1 MAVRFACRLLGGLL
15 ALCLSGTAQAQRHL
29 GEAEGPMPA
38 AAAPTSPS
46 VFSKHGL
53 LHTAAPQEPA
63 PPPTALDAPAQPPC
77 DHCHDRTVVINLSP
91 GALLTALESRLNVR
105 GLPPFHTLAG
115 SAAAFV
121 DSALIGNR
129 LRLRYDGLWTN
140 TRPDRADFIT
150 ARNQAAGGGRGF
162 NQPETNLDMQ
172 EFSTHVE
179 MMISQR
185 VSIFAEM
192 PLRAVNPE
200 VNGNRANIGDLNAGF
215 KVAYSVEPDLVQTFQ
230 LRVYMPTGSADD
242 GLGVGHPSLEP
253 GLLVWQRLPWNGV
266 LEAELRDWIPIN
278 GTLNAGNVLRYG
290 VSLSRDFFLSDGGWN
305 LRPVAELVGWTL
317 LRGQESVSVPLNPEF
332 TQFRTIVNESRSTI
346 INLNLGLRFGSAT
359 SDVYLG
365 WSHALTGPAWFA
377 EGFRLEYR
385 WHF

>member
-1 MAVRFACRLLGGLL
+1 MADRFACRLLGGLL
-15 ALCLSGTAQAQRHL
+15 ALCLGGTAQAQL
-29 GEAEGPMPA
+29 KNGDAEGLVPA
-38 AAAPTSPS
+38 SAPA
-46 VFSKHGL
+46 FSKHGL
-53 LHTAAPQEPA
+53 LRNASAQEPA
-63 PPPTALDAPAQPPC
+63 PPPSVVDLPSSAPC
-77 DHCHDRTVVINLSP
+77 VECHDHTVVINLSP
-91 GALLTALESRLNVR
+91 GSLLTALESRLNVC
-105 GLPPFHTLAG
+105 GLPPSHGMAG
-115 SAAAFV
+115 SASAFV

-140 TRPDRADFIT
+140 TRPDRADFFT
-150 ARNQAAGGGRGF
+150 ARTKAVVGGRGF

-242 GLGVGHPSLEP
+242 GLGVGHPSIEP
-253 GLLVWQRLPWNGV
+253 GLFVWQRLPWNCV

-278 GTLNAGNVLRYG
+278 GTVNAGNVLRYG
-290 VSLSRDFFLSDGGWN
+290 VSLSRDFLLSDGGWN
-305 LRPVAELVGWTL
+305 VRPVAELVGWTL
-317 LRGQESVSVPLNPEF
+317 LRGQETVSVPLNAEF
-332 TQFRTIVNESRSTI
+332 TQFRTIVDESRSTI
-346 INLNLGLRFGSAT
+346 INLNLGLRFGTAT

-365 WSHALTGPAWFA
+365 WSHAMTGPAWFA